1 MPIPPFHG
9 PIVQLSWG
17 GFETKGVGMATDQE
31 NEPQAG
37 VSQPETAAAAGPR
50 LRDCPDWYYLLREF
64 ETLYRQ
70 GSAGG
75 SRSIRSHR
83 KRVREAVS
91 AVLESNPEMAMRAP
105 ETKPVTAHLGR
116 ALDIGER
123 GVMQGLARA
132 LSRVSDQLTW
142 EYGYEKVSPS
152 LARKYA
158 YCEVMGPNGPVQ
170 TGRLIIGFVLF
181 APNTTYPQHS
191 HVEIEESYVSVAGA
205 WSENDAAV
213 YAPGSLILNRAGDE
227 HRITT
232 GEQQPCLLAYAW
244 SGPETRL
251 SLPEMKLTPPRQQK
265 ARREGR

>member
-1 MPIPPFHG
+1 MPEPDNDRKTDLPEPDRG
-9 PIVQLSWG
+9 APG
-17 GFETKGVGMATDQE
+17 GA
-31 NEPQAG
+31 
-37 VSQPETAAAAGPR
+37 R
-50 LRDCPDWYYLLREF
+50 LKDCPDWYYLIREF

-91 AVLESNPEMAMRAP
+91 AVLEANPVMAVRDP
-105 ETKPVTAHLGR
+105 EAKPVTAHLGR

-123 GVMQGLARA
+123 GAMQGLARA
-132 LSRVSDQLTW
+132 LSRVSGLLTW
-142 EYGYEKVSPS
+142 EYGYEKMSPS

-158 YCEVMGPNGPVQ
+158 YCEVMGPSGPVQ

-191 HVEIEESYVSVAGA
+191 HHEIEESYVSIAGA

-232 GEQQPCLLAYAW
+232 GEQEPCLLAYAW
-244 SGPETRL
+244 SGPEARL
-251 SLPEMKLTPPRQQK
+251 RAPEMKLTPPRQQR
-265 ARREGR
+265 ARREGRSG

>member
-1 MPIPPFHG
+1 M
-9 PIVQLSWG
+9 
-17 GFETKGVGMATDQE
+17 
-31 NEPQAG
+31 
-37 VSQPETAAAAGPR
+37 
-50 LRDCPDWYYLLREF
+50 
-64 ETLYRQ
+64 LYRQ

-91 AVLESNPEMAMRAP
+91 AVLEANPEMAVRAP
-105 ETKPVTAHLGR
+105 EAKPVTAHLGR

-123 GVMQGLARA
+123 GAMQGLARA
-132 LSRVSDQLTW
+132 LSRVSGQLTW
-142 EYGYEKVSPS
+142 EYGYEKVSPA

-158 YCEVMGPNGPVQ
+158 YCEVMGPNGPVR

-191 HVEIEESYVSVAGA
+191 HHEIEESYVSIAGA

-232 GEQQPCLLAYAW
+232 GEQEPCLLAYAW
-244 SGPETRL
+244 IGPEEKL
-251 SLPEMKLTPPRQQK
+251 NAPGMKLTGS
-265 ARREGR
+265 RRKRMAEGI